1 MIILDLNHNA
11 NTIEEL
17 SEYLEL
23 HFEQVYEYFTHQK
36 YTLLVKEKNNL
47 RLFLRNHRPVINSL
61 DLSNR
66 TQSSFIVLL
75 IGVCEQLGL
84 LSEFRFLYQLMQTS
98 RFNAGKRIDAAAL
111 FLIGIKNVEDYID
124 RYDSIIEYLIYA
136 YREEEDNGKNV
147 TTTLVNYYGQVV
159 YNFGQFNKTFVQ
171 KLQCKIQYSIQEIP
185 ACNLL
190 NSTFLQDV
198 LNIDLNDFRKAYSQI
213 QDLTDKFLQKKEATP
228 LYVQNSYLIEKNTDY
243 AAALVLQDESF
254 SAIRNLSIQMC
265 KNHIDD
271 ENEVFYSLER
281 GIAILTERSQ
291 LAAYMKSYGK
301 MHYAKLNSAFEAL
314 PFENY
319 DDNIHVIDWG
329 CGQGLASLVYVDYLK
344 NNNVKKDIQQFT
356 LIEPSIVAIKRA
368 SLHIRS
374 MVEDSNI
381 YTINKDFD
389 SLKSYDFTS
398 VSSKINLH
406 FFSNILDMDNFSVE
420 KLIKQIKDQFQG
432 RNYFICVSPYVTDLK
447 TARIDAFVN
456 YFYKFD
462 NYDLIY
468 TVDNKKGEWK
478 NDWSRVIR
486 IFSVDL

>member
-1 MIILDLNHNA
+1 MIISELSSNA

-17 SEYLEL
+17 SKYLEL

-36 YTLLVKEKNNL
+36 YTLLMKEKNNL
-47 RLFLRNHRPVINSL
+47 RLFLKNHRSVINSL

-84 LSEFRFLYQLMQTS
+84 LSEFRFLYQLMQKS
-98 RFNAGKRIDAAAL
+98 KFNPGKRIEAAAL
-111 FLIGIKNVEDYID
+111 FLIDIRNAEDYID

-171 KLQCKIQYSIQEIP
+171 KFQSKIQYSIQEIP

-198 LNIDLNDFRKAYSQI
+198 LNIDINNFRKAYSQI
-213 QDLTDKFLQKKEATP
+213 QDLTDKFLQKKEAIP

-243 AAALVLQDESF
+243 AAALVLQDKSF

-314 PFENY
+314 SFENY

-344 NNNVKKDIQQFT
+344 NSDFKKNIQQIT

-368 SLHIRS
+368 SLHVKHMI
-374 MVEDSNI
+374 EDVNI
-381 YTINKDFD
+381 YTVNKDFD
-389 SLKSYDFTS
+389 SLKSYDFST
-398 VSSKINLH
+398 VSCKVNLH
-406 FFSNILDMDNFSVE
+406 LFSNILDMDSFSIE
-420 KLIKQIKDQFQG
+420 KLVKHIREQFHG
-432 RNYFICVSPYVTDLK
+432 KNYFICVSPYVTDLK
-447 TARIDAFVN
+447 TAKIDAFAK
-456 YFYKFD
+456 YFNKFD
-462 NYDLIY
+462 NFKMIY
-468 TVDNKKGEWK
+468 EVDNKKGEWK

-486 IFSVDL
+486 IFSVEL